1 MKIINKGSY
10 TQVIGNVKSSS
21 VVITNGS
28 ITVNGKLIKDL
39 NELDEKEIN
48 IIIEGDVESL
58 TVDSCDEIEVK
69 GSAKNIKTHNGNVK
83 VNNDVT
89 GNVSTH
95 NGNVVCGKV
104 GGDVDTHNGNIIH
117 G

>member
-10 TQVIGNVKSSS
+10 TQVIGNVKGSS

-48 IIIEGDVESL
+48 IIIAL
-58 TVDSCDEIEVK
+58 NKQYIFLI
-69 GSAKNIKTHNGNVK
+69 ALMK
-83 VNNDVT
+83 VRIT
-89 GNVSTH
+89 FQ
-95 NGNVVCGKV
+95 
-104 GGDVDTHNGNIIH
+104 I
-117 G
+117 